1 MRINKI
7 HIQNFKSLYD
17 TEFEPGNVNVLIG
30 ANGSGKSSIL
40 EALGILS
47 AAMTD
52 RVNDNSLQ
60 RMGVRL
66 SPSLMYKS
74 RFKTIERISP
84 TIEFQIEWTDYD
96 QKNNT
101 NVNCV
106 YKANMLPPTAGDS
119 WGYFSEAAYQDGDRV
134 TGRSNHTK
142 APIPNDVGYFML
154 SEDMKD
160 KQCRMMGDYL
170 SDYGIYQPETAV
182 LRGNITDPMQR
193 TPVGLAGGRLAEAVQ
208 SLFHE
213 EDGDLMLGDL
223 YEGDLLELIDWA
235 QEFRVTAPKKSTL
248 NSAVASTRQVIEFTD
263 KYLKQNAYFTGYDAS
278 EGALYVLFMLTL
290 AMHNDS
296 PVVFS
301 IDNFDQALNPRLA
314 RSLARLFSEEAISH
328 GKTVFLTTH
337 NPLVLDGLDL
347 ADERVRLFSVNRNTN
362 GYTELQRIMVTDD
375 LIKKNMPLSR
385 LWAEGYI
392 GGVPELL

>member
-1 MRINKI
+1 MRINEI
-7 HIQNFKSLYD
+7 HIRNFKSLYD
-17 TEFEPGNVNVLIG
+17 TKFEPGNVNVLIG
-30 ANGSGKSSIL
+30 ANGSGKSSVL

-47 AAMTD
+47 AAMSD

-66 SPSLMYKS
+66 SPSPMYKS
-74 RFKTIERISP
+74 RFKTIDRIP
-84 TIEFQIEWTDYD
+84 AAIEFQIEWADTDKD
-96 QKNNT
+96 GAQVK
-101 NVNCV
+101 CL
-106 YKANMLPPTAGDS
+106 YKADMLPPTSGDS
-119 WGYFSEAAYQDGDRV
+119 WGYLSEAAYQDGERV
-134 TGRSNHTK
+134 TGRSNRTK

-154 SEDMKD
+154 SEDMQD
-160 KQCRMMGDYL
+160 KQCRMMGEYL
-170 SDYGIYQPETAV
+170 SDFGIYQPETAV
-182 LRGNITDPMQR
+182 LRGNITDPTQR
-193 TPVGLAGGRLAEAVQ
+193 TPVGLTGGRLAEAVQ
-208 SLFHE
+208 SLFHQ

-223 YEGDLLELIDWA
+223 YEDDFLELIDWA
-235 QEFRVTAPKKSTL
+235 QEFRVTTPKKSTL
-248 NSAVASTRQVIEFTD
+248 NSAVSSTRQVIEFKD

-290 AMHNDS
+290 AMHRES

-301 IDNFDQALNPRLA
+301 VDNFDQALNPRLA
-314 RSLARLFSEEAISH
+314 RRLTRLFSEEVISH

-347 ADERVRLFSVNRNTN
+347 ADERNRLFSVNRNAD
-362 GYTELQRIMVTDD
+362 GYTELQRISVTGD
-375 LIKKNMPLSR
+375 LLKKNMPLSR